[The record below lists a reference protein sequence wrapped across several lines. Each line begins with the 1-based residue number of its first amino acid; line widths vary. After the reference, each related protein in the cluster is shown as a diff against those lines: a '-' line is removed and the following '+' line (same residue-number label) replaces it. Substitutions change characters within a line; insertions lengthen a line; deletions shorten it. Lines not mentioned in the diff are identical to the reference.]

1 MSIATRRATIEQA
14 FDLRS
19 SELRCQIARASL
31 LDTFLASANR
41 AAAWQGMTAEGRR
54 LLVSD
59 ALGRAGFAVTD
70 AAIALGIAK
79 YEAKY
84 GEARE

>member
-1 MSIATRRATIEQA
+1 MSALTRQATINAA
-14 FDLRS
+14 FDLRGA
-19 SELRCQIARASL
+19 ELRCQIARAAL
-31 LDTFLASANR
+31 LDTFLASPDR
-41 AAAWQGMTAEGRR
+41 AATWRGMVVEGRR

-59 ALGRAGFAVTD
+59 ALGRGGYAVTD
-70 AAIALGIAK
+70 AAIAIALAK